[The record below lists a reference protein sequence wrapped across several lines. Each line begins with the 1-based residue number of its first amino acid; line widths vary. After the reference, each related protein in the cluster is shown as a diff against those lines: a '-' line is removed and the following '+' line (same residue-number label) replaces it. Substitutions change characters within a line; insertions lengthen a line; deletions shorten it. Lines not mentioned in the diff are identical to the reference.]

1 MTNSAPADNAASPRV
16 SIIVLGFNQAD
27 LIDQAIDAAFA
38 QTYTNLEIVLS
49 DDGSSDA
56 TYDRMR
62 ARAAEYRGPHI
73 VKTNQTAENRGTL
86 AHIYDAFAKCTGSL
100 ILLAAGD
107 DLSKPHRAERLAQV
121 WQETGA
127 EGLDSWFDLIDND
140 GNVIKTDN
148 VADQMGIEPIAYFRN
163 GEPTYIHGATSAYD
177 RRVLESV
184 LLPEIRIICED
195 EFFSLFLK
203 LRSRKIVRVPEALVT
218 YRQHEQS
225 SSNFARVDTADQLRA
240 RERAMLRLSVAMSR
254 TLVVFATAART
265 GAGVAKDWGQL
276 ADIDY
281 GLVQSDIAFWSFR
294 AGWMEARPME
304 RVLALVRARRWS
316 HVRFLLPR
324 LFGLEAFVKLK
335 QALAVIS

>member
-1 MTNSAPADNAASPRV
+1 MTNSSPADITEPPRV

-38 QTYTNLEIVLS
+38 QTHTNLEIVLS
-49 DDGSSDA
+49 DDGSSDG
-56 TYDRMR
+56 TYDRMCQ
-62 ARAAEYRGPHI
+62 RAAAYRGPHI

-86 AHIYDAFAKCTGSL
+86 AHIYDAFAKCTGGL

-127 EGLDSWFDLIDND
+127 EGLDSWFDLIDTH
-140 GNVIKTDN
+140 GELIETDHIP
-148 VADQMGIEPIAYFRN
+148 DQMGVEPITYFRN
-163 GEPTYIHGATSAYD
+163 SEPTYIHGATSAYD

-184 LLPEIRIICED
+184 SLPEIRIICED

-218 YRQHEQS
+218 YRRHEQS
-225 SSNFARVDTADQLRA
+225 SSNFARVETADALRT

-254 TLVVFATAART
+254 TLVVFDTAART
-265 GAGVAKDWGQL
+265 GAGVARDWGEL

-281 GLVQSDIAFWSFR
+281 ALVRSDIAFWSFR
-294 AGWMEARPME
+294 AGWMEAKPMA
-304 RVLALVRARRWS
+304 RLRALAQARRWS

-335 QALAVIS
+335 QALAVIN